1 MRRILAFVSSLCV
14 VATIVACVGD
24 SPNVAGNDSGADTA
38 VLDAATVDVA
48 NEATADAGDGA
59 TAACDLTKPFGTPA
73 QVPGISGSSGSVR
86 LGSDYLDAYFQGV
99 IDGGVGSNDIYTI
112 HRADLQSPFVGA
124 QPLAVLNTA
133 FDDTSPS
140 VSGDGKFIAF
150 CSSRSNPPWDLYS
163 ATRAST
169 DAVFYQLIPLAT
181 LNTTSLECDTFVRE
195 DGQALYFRR
204 TGAKGDLFR
213 APLGGSGFA
222 NAVALAELNTVSNE
236 VSPVVTPDDLTIFYA
251 SDRGDGGASGALDI
265 WTARRAKA
273 TDPFGTPTNVAE
285 LNTTEG
291 ESPSFVT
298 RDGCTLFFDRT
309 GAGSPLFA
317 TRPR

>member
-1 MRRILAFVSSLCV
+1 LAFGTSFCV
-14 VATIVACVGD
+14 FATILACVGD
-24 SPNVAGNDSGADTA
+24 SPNVPGNDSGADTA
-38 VLDAATVDVA
+38 APDAATNDVA
-48 NEATADAGDGA
+48 NEASPDAGDGA
-59 TAACDLTKPFGTPA
+59 TPACDLAKPFGTPA
-73 QVPGISGSSGSVR
+73 QVPGISGNSGSVR

-99 IDGGVGSNDIYTI
+99 IDGGVGSNDIYTT
-112 HRADLQSPFVGA
+112 HRADLQSPFAAA

-133 FDDTSPS
+133 FDDVSPS

-169 DAVFYQLIPLAT
+169 AAAFSQVTPLAT

-195 DGQALYFRR
+195 DGQVLYFRSN
-204 TGAKGDLFR
+204 GAKADLFR

-222 NAVALAELNTVSNE
+222 NPVALTELNTVSNE
-236 VSPVVTPDDLTIFYA
+236 VSPVVTPDDLAIFFA

-285 LNTTEG
+285 LNTTAG
-291 ESPSFVT
+291 ETPSFVT

-309 GAGSPLFA
+309 GAGAPLFA
-317 TRPR
+317 TRPK